1 MSQNLDPE
9 AIDKFNESIRE
20 LNNNMPSFILGI
32 NQVMGVAS
40 GSVKASDA
48 LKNLSKNAKELTAMQ
63 EAEAQTQKKKDAI
76 DANRTRAQS
85 QATDALQK
93 FAHGLTNTSTEFAK
107 FNDALGSAGD
117 AALSIGKNFGLLG
130 LAAGALIKATTMAA
144 QAATKQADNALKA
157 TDEFNKMGAAG
168 QHTAKSIAEMGINIG
183 LSNEQFAL
191 MPKALKKAGDGIVS
205 LGTTTADGQKKF
217 MGMLAV
223 TNQQREAFQRL
234 GIGQEE
240 LMEKQ
245 AEYIALQGMSGK
257 SLVGQAKDAEKL
269 KKSSLEYTENLLR
282 LSALTGKDADKIAKD
297 QQLANMAYEEVI
309 QTRVED
315 DKIRELT
322 RQGKKAEADALQ
334 QEQDARKQFI
344 TDATTRFGEETGLQL
359 AKVMRTGA
367 FDESTKGIAQL
378 GIDATELAAKLKKAK
393 PGEEVAGLFNETAE
407 TVKTKVS
414 ANLKNFNTSLQ
425 FGGEEMGK
433 TLGLNKELIQNTGRI
448 VERNEKEADRLAKLG
463 IGKPSDGKTGKTSE
477 DDPTQKYR
485 NALTTTTIEA
495 NRLLEKTLLAGSP
508 LMNGINLLTGTFA
521 LLTAAAVASS
531 VALSAMA
538 LKATIGKT
546 VEAAG
551 NIGNSGGG
559 GILDKIFGGG
569 APSGGGAPGAPSA
582 PNGSA
587 KGGRTR
593 DAKGRF
599 TKAPAIPTATLAGG
613 GAGEG
618 SKIMAMVGDAGP
630 ALAKLGP
637 GVGEGAAGFLKA
649 FANPQVVL
657 GAAGLGASIA
667 AMIATIGAGIAG
679 ASWIMGKALP
689 TLMEGIQSF
698 EKLDGQKLSAAGT
711 GILDLGKG
719 LAVFGVGGAAAGIGN
734 IAQNMSEGI
743 TAFFGGKTPID
754 KLVEFSKLD
763 IDGPKT
769 KSNAEAFVAFGEAMA
784 KTGLG
789 TASSGIGNLAGNI
802 ADGINKMFGKKDA
815 IEKFVEFSK
824 LQVDPK
830 KTKEM
835 AEAFRAYAEGIN
847 ALSSTPS
854 TGSKPVSTAP
864 TTPSAPTATAKTPA
878 TPTAAP
884 VATAPTT
891 PVATAKTPATPTAA
905 PVATAPTTPVATAKT
920 PAAAPTSTPVAMG
933 NEGRRTSTSTS
944 TPSAAPVAMGNE
956 ARRTPPPSNPP
967 EEPSGNVSAKAVDL
981 AKILKFGSNSGSKE
995 NFEGLQPSFK
1005 DAVIA
1010 AATEYN
1016 AVTGNMIM
1024 INSAKRASED
1034 QQRIYDASIAA
1045 GTPGI
1050 SPTGMPIGKPG
1061 RSLHEKGE
1069 AVDIQNYKDPAAIT
1083 AFNKQGLTQKVPRD
1097 PVHFQASAGA
1107 MVSGSASGYPVEA
1120 TFHGNE
1126 IVAPL
1131 DPESILTKLSKTS
1144 VAEMQKETTNN
1155 SSSSSSEILAS
1166 SNAEMIDLMKM
1177 FVEKMDDFIDA
1188 QSDSN
1193 NIQSELLQYS
1203 RV

>member
-48 LKNLSKNAKELTAMQ
+48 LKNLSKSAKELTAME
-63 EAEAQTQKKKDAI
+63 EATANANKKKDAI
-76 DANRTRAQS
+76 DANRTRAYS

-93 FAHGLTNTSTEFAK
+93 FAHGLTDTSTEFAK
-107 FNDALGSAGD
+107 FNGALSSAGD

-168 QHTAKSIAEMGINIG
+168 GLTAKTIAEMGIKIG
-183 LSNEQFAL
+183 LSNEQWGM
-191 MPKALKKAGDGIVS
+191 MPKALKRAGDSITS
-205 LGTTTADGQKKF
+205 LGASTADGQKKL

-223 TNQQREAFQRL
+223 SNPVRESFQRL
-234 GIGQEE
+234 GISQEE
-240 LMEKQ
+240 LMERQ
-245 AEYIALQGMSGK
+245 SDYVALQKASGMQ
-257 SLVGQAKDAEKL
+257 LVGNMKTEAGLQKA
-269 KKSSLEYTENLLR
+269 SLEYTKNLLVLADITGQDVDSVAAQQKQAQAAYEIQLDNFR
-282 LSALTGKDADKIAKD
+282 IARQIKEAELDTSEEGKKRVEQLKAEKKSRDDTLAVVTAIGDQDLTAGLQKFFATGAITEQSAMYAQMGIDMQGFRKRMQEGEDISGEFANTLRDAIYQKNKETGVAAAFNKETGKAFGQTEKT
-297 QQLANMAYEEVI
+297 LAWAASNAE
-309 QTRVED
+309 TD
-315 DKIRELT
+315 FKN
-322 RQGKKAEADALQ
+322 KKKNAEAN
-334 QEQDARKQFI
+334 
-344 TDATTRFGEETGLQL
+344 
-359 AKVMRTGA
+359 VGA
-367 FDESTKGIAQL
+367 
-378 GIDATELAAKLKKAK
+378 
-393 PGEEVAGLFNETAE
+393 P
-407 TVKTKVS
+407 
-414 ANLKNFNTSLQ
+414 
-425 FGGEEMGK
+425 
-433 TLGLNKELIQNTGRI
+433 
-448 VERNEKEADRLAKLG
+448 EA
-463 IGKPSDGKTGKTSE
+463 GKTGKTSE

-538 LKATIGKT
+538 LKATFGKT

-551 NIGNSGGG
+551 NIGNSGAGG
-559 GILDKIFGGG
+559 VLDKIFGGG

-582 PNGSA
+582 PDGSA

-599 TKAPAIPTATLAGG
+599 TKAPAIPTATATVAGAGG
-613 GAGEG
+613 GEG
-618 SKIMAMVGDAGP
+618 SKIMSMVGDAGP

-667 AMIATIGAGIAG
+667 TMIATIGAGIAG

-698 EKLDGQKLSAAGT
+698 EKLDGKKLSATGE

-847 ALSSTPS
+847 ALSSSPS
-854 TGSKPVSTAP
+854 TGSKPVSST
-864 TTPSAPTATAKTPA
+864 PTAAPVTTAKTPA

-884 VATAPTT
+884 
-891 PVATAKTPATPTAA
+891 ATPTAA
-905 PVATAPTTPVATAKT
+905 PVATAQPTTPVTTAKT
-920 PAAAPTSTPVAMG
+920 PVAAPTAAPVAMG
-933 NEGRRTSTSTS
+933 NEGRRTSS
-944 TPSAAPVAMGNE
+944 TPTAAPVAMGNE
-956 ARRTPPPSNPP
+956 GRRTSASVSSPTPVAMATDSNKVSKPSSRPP
-967 EEPSGNVSAKAVDL
+967 EESGPDTSVKAVDL

-1034 QQRIYDASIAA
+1034 QQRIWDASVAS

-1061 RSLHEKGE
+1061 RSLHERGE

-1097 PVHFQASAGA
+1097 PVHFQASEGA

-1144 VAEMQKETTNN
+1144 VAEMQKETINN
-1155 SSSSSSEILAS
+1155 SSSSNSSEIIAS
-1166 SNAEMIDLMKM
+1166 SNAEMIDLMKL

-1193 NIQSELLQYS
+1193 SIQTELLQYS
-1203 RV
+1203 KV

>member
-1 MSQNLDPE
+1 
-9 AIDKFNESIRE
+9 
-20 LNNNMPSFILGI
+20 
-32 NQVMGVAS
+32 
-40 GSVKASDA
+40 
-48 LKNLSKNAKELTAMQ
+48 
-63 EAEAQTQKKKDAI
+63 
-76 DANRTRAQS
+76 
-85 QATDALQK
+85 
-93 FAHGLTNTSTEFAK
+93 
-107 FNDALGSAGD
+107 LGSAGD

-130 LAAGALIKATTMAA
+130 LATGALIKATTMAA

-168 QHTAKSIAEMGINIG
+168 GHTAKSIAEMGINIG

-205 LGTTTADGQKKF
+205 LGATTADGQKKF

-245 AEYIALQGMSGK
+245 SEYIALQGMSGK
-257 SLVGQAKDAEKL
+257 SLVGQAKDADKL
-269 KKSSLEYTENLLR
+269 RKSSLEYTENLLR

-322 RQGKKAEADALQ
+322 QQGRKAEANALQ

-344 TDATTRFGEETGLQL
+344 TDATTRFGQETGLQL

-393 PGEEVAGLFNETAE
+393 PGEEVADLFNETAE

-433 TLGLNKELIQNTGRI
+433 TLGLNKELIQNTGRT
-448 VERNEKEADRLAKLG
+448 VERNEKEAERLAKLG
-463 IGKPSDGKTGKTSE
+463 IKKPSEGTTGATAA

-508 LMNGINLLTGTFA
+508 LMNGLNLLTGTVTG
-521 LLTAAAVASS
+521 LTIAAGVAAA
-531 VALSAMA
+531 ALSYMA
-538 LKATIGKT
+538 AKATIGKT

-569 APSGGGAPGAPSA
+569 APSAPSGAPGSGAPNNAPS
-582 PNGSA
+582 
-587 KGGRTR
+587 GGRTR

-599 TKAPAIPTATLAGG
+599 TKAPAIPTATVAGG
-613 GAGEG
+613 GTGEG
-618 SKIMAMVGDAGP
+618 SKVMAMIGDAGP

-667 AMIATIGAGIAG
+667 TMIATIGAGIAG

-698 EKLDGQKLSAAGT
+698 EKLDGKKLSATGE

-743 TAFFGGKTPID
+743 TAFFGGKTPIN

-769 KSNAEAFVAFGEAMA
+769 KSNAKAFVAFGEAMA

-847 ALSSTPS
+847 ALSSSPS
-854 TGSKPVSTAP
+854 TGSKPASSVP
-864 TTPSAPTATAKTPA
+864 PVPVATEKK
-878 TPTAAP
+878 PTAAP
-884 VATAPTT
+884 VATTNT
-891 PVATAKTPATPTAA
+891 STAA
-905 PVATAPTTPVATAKT
+905 PVATTN
-920 PAAAPTSTPVAMG
+920 TSTAAPVAMG

-944 TPSAAPVAMGNE
+944 APTAAPVAMGNE
-956 ARRTPPPSNPP
+956 GRRGTPPPSNPP

-1034 QQRIYDASIAA
+1034 QQRLYDASIAA

-1069 AVDIQNYKDPAAIT
+1069 AVDIQNYKDPAAIA

-1107 MVSGSASGYPVEA
+1107 MVSGSDSGYPVEA

-1131 DPESILTKLSKTS
+1131 DPDSILTKLSKMS
-1144 VAEMQKETTNN
+1144 VSELEKESTTNTTTN
-1155 SSSSSSEILAS
+1155 SSTTENISS
-1166 SNAEMIDLMKM
+1166 SNAEMIELMKM
-1177 FVEKMDDFIDA
+1177 FVEKMDDFITA

-1193 NIQSELLQYS
+1193 SIQSELLQYS
-1203 RV
+1203 KV